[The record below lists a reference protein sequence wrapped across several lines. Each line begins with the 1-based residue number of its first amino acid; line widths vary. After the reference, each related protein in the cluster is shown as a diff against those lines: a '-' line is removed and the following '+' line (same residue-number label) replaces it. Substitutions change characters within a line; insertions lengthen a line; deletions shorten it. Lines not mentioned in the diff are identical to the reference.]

1 MSTSKS
7 VCSSIMV
14 RPARSPSITRPRRF
28 AALIF
33 VIAALTGVF
42 VSAPAM
48 AKRGT
53 PPPRAK
59 LAMYL
64 PSSAI
69 AQTSSAWSLAKSG
82 AVDQAAG
89 TVTWQITASA
99 AGAATKTLTV
109 TGRITLLNVGNTPAP
124 IGNIV
129 VKLDAKNGN
138 GWTTV
143 AANVATATAG
153 DAATSAKLIDPSDG
167 DADEDYDDANPW
179 MTVRTI
185 AEGPGSGALTFTQGS
200 TPWSLSPKQS
210 IAPWST
216 LELRFTATFNNS
228 MLNLATGKPVRAE
241 IVVTSGNA
249 GSGPRTVANV
259 DIDGSGNLSADEARV
274 RSKARRLGHKTV
286 PAPTPISSPVAIS
299 DTTADITTTGTVTFS
314 NPVFTLGATTGTV
327 SVNYDAGDEG
337 GTITNCA
344 HLTGSGVNLTKCNEQ
359 KINVEVG
366 SCVKPGAAGCGW
378 EDGEVVSY
386 AHGEWGSPGTTA
398 SPLLTQHF
406 TTLYEVT
413 LLNVGVLGAAGFS
426 LTLTSAATALAYL
439 PDTGTPGVLTADIAD
454 PASSSAGSFASNL
467 VALTLNI
474 DFAEA
479 GYLQGSSGL
488 GVGDLTL
495 CGVGMGL
502 DGSTVSDF
510 LGNAN
515 AVVAGSSSSLTPA
528 AATTLAAQINNA
540 FTDGFPSTFA
550 QEHLVNGACPP
561 HQWADGEVVSY
572 GHGDWGD
579 SLGDGGQLL
588 ASGFDAIYGSGNLA
602 VGLPGAAGF
611 SISLSDAASA
621 IAYLPDNG
629 VPGVLTS
636 DISDPS
642 FTVSGAL
649 GSNLTALALNID
661 YSGAGLLLGSAGLGV
676 GDLTL
681 CSVGF
686 GQDGQS
692 VSAFLSAANTLLG
705 GGASSLTP
713 VDATN
718 LAAQINAA
726 FIDGVPS
733 AFAQDHLVNGSCN

>member
-228 MLNLATGKPVRAE
+228 VLNLATGKPVRAE

-299 DTTADITTTGTVTFS
+299 DTAADITTTGSVTFS
-314 NPVFTLGATTGTV
+314 NPVFSLGATSGTV
-327 SVNYDAGDEG
+327 SVNYDAGDDG
-337 GTITNCA
+337 GAITNCA
-344 HLTGSGVNLTKCNEQ
+344 TLTGSGVALQACSTVAVPAAVDPCAE
-359 KINVEVG
+359 
-366 SCVKPGAAGCGW
+366 PGAPGCGW
-378 EDGEVVSY
+378 EDGEVITFTQT
-386 AHGEWGSPGTTA
+386 AWGDSAGPEGH
-398 SPLLTQHF
+398 LLTANFNTVYASAGESLQVGIPGASGFSIIF
-406 TTLYEVT
+406 TDAEAVLAFVPSNGPPAALTTDLVNPT
-413 LLNVGVLGAAGFS
+413 VSATGTFGGNVIALQLNVDYADFGA
-426 LTLTSAATALAYL
+426 LL
-439 PDTGTPGVLTADIAD
+439 
-454 PASSSAGSFASNL
+454 
-467 VALTLNI
+467 
-474 DFAEA
+474 
-479 GYLQGSSGL
+479 GSSGIPL
-488 GVGDLTL
+488 GDLRL
-495 CGVGMGL
+495 CGVG
-502 DGSTVSDF
+502 
-510 LGNAN
+510 A
-515 AVVAGSSSSLTPA
+515 
-528 AATTLAAQINNA
+528 
-540 FTDGFPSTFA
+540 
-550 QEHLVNGACPP
+550 
-561 HQWADGEVVSY
+561 
-572 GHGDWGD
+572 
-579 SLGDGGQLL
+579 
-588 ASGFDAIYGSGNLA
+588 GFDGVTIRQFLA
-602 VGLPGAAGF
+602 
-611 SISLSDAASA
+611 
-621 IAYLPDNG
+621 
-629 VPGVLTS
+629 
-636 DISDPS
+636 
-642 FTVSGAL
+642 
-649 GSNLTALALNID
+649 
-661 YSGAGLLLGSAGLGV
+661 
-676 GDLTL
+676 
-681 CSVGF
+681 
-686 GQDGQS
+686 
-692 VSAFLSAANTLLG
+692 AANTVLG
-705 GGASSLTP
+705 GDTSSATP
-713 VDATN
+713 SQVDAV
-718 LAAQINAA
+718 ADEINAA
-726 FIDGVPS
+726 FIDGAATP
-733 AFAQDHLVNGSCN
+733 FAQMQIVNGFCL